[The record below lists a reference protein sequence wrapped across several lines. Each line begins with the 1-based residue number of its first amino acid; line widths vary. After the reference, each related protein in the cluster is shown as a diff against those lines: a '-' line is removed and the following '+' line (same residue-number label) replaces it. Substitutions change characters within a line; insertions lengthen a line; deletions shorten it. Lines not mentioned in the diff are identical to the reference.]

1 MTDVDRTDRATTLPA
16 DVDVLV
22 WGTVGAG
29 ALAAVT
35 MLTLLVSGH
44 ESSRGFLA
52 VFGLPLLAVVVVAAG
67 RRLAADHGPGED
79 GSADGPGPDDGAAGP
94 LRPGD

>member
-1 MTDVDRTDRATTLPA
+1 MTDVDPADRVPTRPA

-22 WGTVGAG
+22 WGTLGAG

-44 ESSRGFLA
+44 ESSRGFLT
-52 VFGLPLLAVVVVAAG
+52 VFGLPLLALVVVAAG
-67 RRLAADHGPGED
+67 RRLAADRRPGE
-79 GSADGPGPDDGAAGP
+79 GVGAHGPGPDDAAAGP
-94 LRPGD
+94 GAPGD

>member
-1 MTDVDRTDRATTLPA
+1 MTDVDPADRVPTRPA

-22 WGTVGAG
+22 WGTVGAC

-52 VFGLPLLAVVVVAAG
+52 VFGLPLLALVVVAAG
-67 RRLAADHGPGED
+67 HRLAADHGPADEAA
-79 GSADGPGPDDGAAGP
+79 ADGQGADDGAAGP
-94 LRPGD
+94 GPAGD

>member
-1 MTDVDRTDRATTLPA
+1 MTDVDPADRVPTRPA

-22 WGTVGAG
+22 WGTLGAG

-52 VFGLPLLAVVVVAAG
+52 VFGLPLLALVVVAAG
-67 RRLAADHGPGED
+67 RRLAADHGPA
-79 GSADGPGPDDGAAGP
+79 ADGPGADDGAAGP
-94 LRPGD
+94 GPAGD